1 MLKSKLIHPH
11 ISAALAGAGH
21 GAKVLIA
28 DGNYPLST
36 RSGPNT
42 DLVYLNLRPG
52 MPTVTDVLETVLSE
66 IVVESAEIMSP
77 PDQEPAIFAEF
88 RKLLPTLELQR
99 LERFAFYEAS
109 ESPEVCLAIA
119 TGEERLYANI
129 LLTIG
134 VVTG

>member
-36 RSGPNT
+36 RSGPNA
-42 DLVYLNLRPG
+42 DLVYVNLCPG
-52 MPTVTDVLETVLSE
+52 IPTVTDVLDTLLTE
-66 IVVESAEIMSP
+66 IEVEAAEVMSP
-77 PDQEPAIFAEF
+77 PDSEPEIFGEF
-88 RKLLPTLELQR
+88 RKMLPSIELQR

-109 ESPEVCLAIA
+109 ESPEVCLTIA
-119 TGEERLYANI
+119 TGEERVYANI

-134 VVTG
+134 VVTS